1 VRSALAPRRT
11 GLAAGVLALGLAL
24 TGCGANFQA
33 QTYQERPTSD
43 GTNTAV
49 GAIGLRNV
57 HVLPP
62 AEGGDLVAAGEDALV
77 GFVIVNDGPEDDRL
91 VEITSPDARSVQLVG
106 GDALVPTEAVAL
118 PRLTTTGTRYGAVL
132 QGLAE
137 DLRTGRYV
145 ELVFRFERNGEVT
158 VQVPLATTGE
168 NDQDERERSEN
179 FHPIGEGA
187 HGEGG
192 EEPATGTGLSEAS
205 DETQDEQAGE
215 HSE

>member
-1 VRSALAPRRT
+1 
-11 GLAAGVLALGLAL
+11 VLALAL

-62 AEGGDLVAAGEDALV
+62 AAGGDVIAAGDDALV

-91 VEITSPDARSVQLVG
+91 LEITSDAAESVQLVS
-106 GDALVPTEAVAL
+106 GDDLVPTDAVEL
-118 PRLTTTGTRYGAVL
+118 PRLSTTGSRYGAVL

-137 DLRTGRYV
+137 DLRPGQYV
-145 ELVFRFERNGEVT
+145 ELTFRFERNGEVSL
-158 VQVPLATTGE
+158 QVPEATTGD
-168 NDQDERERSEN
+168 NDFEDRERSEN
-179 FHPIGEGA
+179 FHPIGEDG
-187 HGEGG
+187 HGEGAEG
-192 EEPATGTGLSEAS
+192 EHEAGTGSGLNEAS
-205 DETQDEQAGE
+205 DETQDEQGG
-215 HSE
+215 SEGH